1 MNSFLLS
8 SFFWRNKYRAL
19 DLRTGT
25 STSTRFNWKFLRVL
39 SKKDTSESFILL
51 FSPKKLVRLFI
62 LKEVKPSPD
71 SRMIKLLT
79 LITFSRHYD
88 ILAKTRGRMTMAIT
102 SWRFSRQ
109 IDAGSRV
116 SNTQYWEN
124 LVLVVVLV
132 SESKA
137 LYCGNKDLYHVLT
150 NTMMTIKVVTWY
162 TNANSP
168 EAMWMGW
175 TSFAVIL
182 YRKHHSRYYHLTLP

>member
-39 SKKDTSESFILL
+39 SKKRHLGKLYFTF
-51 FSPKKLVRLFI
+51 FTKKVSTVIYTEGGEAL
-62 LKEVKPSPD
+62 
-71 SRMIKLLT
+71 SRQQNDKT
-79 LITFSRHYD
+79 TYFDNFSRHYD

-168 EAMWMGW
+168 EAMWMRW

-182 YRKHHSRYYHLTLP
+182 YRKQHSRYHHLTLP